1 MDRKDLQ
8 NQYEQLDTQLL
19 VIGGGLAGMRAAEEA
34 FKRGIRVLLLCDGR
48 GASAYIHGL
57 NIPVAK
63 EDSVER
69 FLEDTLKS
77 GKNLN
82 DPVLAGM
89 LCRKAGELLSEFSFD
104 CDRDGK
110 FSVLQTLG
118 ASCPR
123 VVGIRGAAGAVI
135 LGKIEAE
142 RGFEKRSNV
151 RALKLLKKDGRISGA
166 LCYDTGKKCLLKIRA
181 QAVILACG
189 GFGGIFGFST
199 NPSDIGGDGI
209 AMAFEAGAQLAD
221 MEFIQFEPTAAV
233 APVSLR
239 GKSVITT
246 MLREGAVMK
255 NGRKEEFLPRGR
267 VPDKDELS
275 GLIYREIREGRQT
288 PAGGIYYD
296 ATGLG
301 KERLERCYGGYV
313 ERYRKAGVD
322 ITSECMEVAPAPHT
336 TLGGVLTG
344 SRCETNV
351 EGLFACGEV
360 TGGLHGANRLG
371 GNAGLEVLIF
381 GKLAGESAAEYLSRK
396 RAEAV
401 RTEEADTARAEEADT
416 AQAKEERTAQ
426 AEEADTAHAKEECTA
441 QAEEERTCL
450 EAETAKL
457 RKKLEMLL
465 EKALGVVRCGRDMAA
480 ASKELDAMEIRV
492 KEMLCGKEQSG
503 DAYFHVFRL
512 YNDILTSRL
521 ALKSALERKGS
532 IGVHT
537 RADSIEEDGDY
548 HIILEK
554 GRGGEILVN
563 VEGRGKG

>member
-1 MDRKDLQ
+1 MDRKDQQ
-8 NQYEQLDTQLL
+8 NQYERLDTQLL

-34 FKRGIRVLLLCDGR
+34 FKRGVRVLLLCDGR
-48 GASAYIHGL
+48 GASAHVHGL
-57 NIPVAK
+57 NIPVTK
-63 EDSVER
+63 EDSAEL

-82 DPVLAGM
+82 DPVLAGT
-89 LCRKAGELLSEFSFD
+89 LCRRAQELLWEFSFD
-104 CDRDGK
+104 RDRDGRL
-110 FSVLQTLG
+110 SVLQTLG

-123 VVGIRGAAGAVI
+123 VVGIQGAAGAVI
-135 LGKIEAE
+135 LGKIEADK
-142 RGFEKRSNV
+142 GFEKRSNV
-151 RALKLLKKDGRISGA
+151 RALRLLKKDGRISGA
-166 LCYDTGKKCLLKIRA
+166 LCYDIGKKCLLRIHA

-209 AMAFEAGAQLAD
+209 AMAFEAGARLAD

-233 APVSLR
+233 APASLR

-246 MLREGAVMK
+246 MLQEGAVMK
-255 NGRKEEFLPRGR
+255 NGRKEDFLPVGR

-275 GLIYREIREGRQT
+275 RLIYREIREGRQT

-296 ATGLG
+296 VTGLG
-301 KERLERCYGGYV
+301 KERLESCYGGYV

-322 ITSECMEVAPAPHT
+322 ITAECMEVAPAPHT
-336 TLGGVLTG
+336 TLGGVLTD
-344 SRCETNV
+344 SRCKTSV

-381 GKLAGESAAEYLSRK
+381 GKLAGESAAEYLSSK
-396 RAEAV
+396 RAGAV
-401 RTEEADTARAEEADT
+401 RAEEVD
-416 AQAKEERTAQ
+416 TAQ
-426 AEEADTAHAKEECTA
+426 AEEGHTA
-441 QAEEERTCL
+441 QAAEGHTAWAGKECTVQNVEEYTSP
-450 EAETAKL
+450 ETAEL

-480 ASKELDAMEIRV
+480 ALKELDAMEIRV
-492 KEMLCGKEQSG
+492 KKMLCGKEQCG
-503 DAYFHVFRL
+503 NAYFQGFRL

-521 ALKSALERKGS
+521 ALRSAMERKGS

-537 RADSIEEDGDY
+537 RTDSIEEDGAY

-554 GRGGEILVN
+554 GREGEILVN
-563 VEGRGKG
+563 VEGRGKDEGQKE